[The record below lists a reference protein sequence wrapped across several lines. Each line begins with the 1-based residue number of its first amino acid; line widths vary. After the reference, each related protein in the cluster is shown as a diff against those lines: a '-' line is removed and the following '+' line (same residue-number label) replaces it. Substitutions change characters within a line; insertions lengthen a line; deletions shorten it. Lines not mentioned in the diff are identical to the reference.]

1 MPSRQIPSR
10 KLGGDKSAFQSEFH
24 IICFFSLME
33 QKIRAFLDG
42 LERRSHH
49 HHQFSEIR
57 VQPVFG
63 MDVSVMDWSVDASFS
78 KSPAFSLSLSSTRTS
93 SSGFFP
99 LSHLHCLGLLL
110 PVSSDAAAVSLSLP
124 LSLLATATFSP
135 SRVTRSLSCNGRG
148 GRGGVGSPCVY
159 VGY

>member
-24 IICFFSLME
+24 IICFFFLME

-78 KSPAFSLSLSSTRTS
+78 KSPAFSLSLFHTHLLLRL
-93 SSGFFP
+93 FPP
-99 LSHLHCLGLLL
+99 LSPALLGT
-110 PVSSDAAAVSLSLP
+110 AAAGLKRCCCSLSLSP
-124 LSLLATATFSP
+124 TLSP
-135 SRVTRSLSCNGRG
+135 RYCNIFPQPRN
-148 GRGGVGSPCVY
+148 SIAEL
-159 VGY
+159 